1 MKKNF
6 QTLKHI
12 LLVSAFPFLT
22 SGSAQADII
31 DDMRKGSSTQP
42 QTKETFFPLKTIL
55 VQNDTLLMSK
65 NVAVREGRYFMG
77 DDFIHRTVFEIPHDD
92 KTLSYM
98 SSFSFAEEHEAHHRD
113 NAKAGIYHKDLS
125 PEQYIQTMIHD
136 ELSSRLV
143 QMLCFRNFYKQFHHS
158 TDENKQLLLE
168 FMSETDEFR
177 AYATAIKE
185 KKVNPLSV
193 SPQDFS
199 KEMQFIV
206 ETLKKDLPS
215 WLLKYLPN
223 YYSIASNVYISAT
236 NDLTSP
242 CGNIAGNVG
251 GRFKESK
258 QAFEENIDACYTIG
272 GFNFKNLIGEIKL
285 PNEYKDA
292 IQSLNNELSE
302 SSAEPYNPKTGL
314 SDRGV
319 HNMLQ
324 HLKLI
329 EMQLK
334 KQNVSTQKN
343 AQPKLQRT
351 SDEFHFDIYDIH
363 APVLLKEYNARVQM
377 AQKSAQQRR

>member
-1 MKKNF
+1 MKKSF
-6 QTLKHI
+6 QTLRNVFI
-12 LLVSAFPFLT
+12 
-22 SGSAQADII
+22 GSALSILPLGTANADII

-42 QTKETFFPLKTIL
+42 QAKETFFPLKTIL

-98 SSFSFAEEHEAHHRD
+98 SSFSFAEEHEAHHKD
-113 NAKAGIYHKDLS
+113 NAKAGIYHQDLS

-143 QMLCFRNFYKQFHHS
+143 QMLCFRNFYKQFHNS

-168 FMSETDEFR
+168 FMKETPEFSE
-177 AYATAIKE
+177 YAKAIDE
-185 KKVNPLSV
+185 KKVNPLSS
-193 SPQDFS
+193 SPQEFS
-199 KEMQFIV
+199 REMQFIV
-206 ETLKKDLPS
+206 GILKKNLNS

-251 GRFKESK
+251 GRFKENQK
-258 QAFEENIDACYTIG
+258 AFEENIDACYTIG
-272 GFNFKNLIGEIKL
+272 GFNFKNLIGEIAL

-324 HLKLI
+324 HLKFVEI
-329 EMQLK
+329 QLK
-334 KQNVSTQKN
+334 KQANSS
-343 AQPKLQRT
+343 PKKSKPKMQRT
-351 SDEFHFDIYDIH
+351 SKEFHFDIYDIH
-363 APVLLKEYNARVQM
+363 APVLLQEYNARVQM